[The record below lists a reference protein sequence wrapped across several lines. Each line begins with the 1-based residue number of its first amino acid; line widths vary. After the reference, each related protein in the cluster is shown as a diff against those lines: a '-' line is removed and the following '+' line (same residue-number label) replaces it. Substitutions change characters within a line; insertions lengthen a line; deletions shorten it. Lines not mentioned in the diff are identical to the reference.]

1 MNAFLP
7 FFQPIISV
15 PSGCIVGYEALARQ
29 RLPDNRVISAGAI
42 FSDPSVD
49 KEYSLSLDR
58 HIREQAIHAIS
69 RMPEN
74 TFLTINISPEWI
86 DSQASNDPIPTI
98 EMVRK
103 LGVDPSRL
111 VIEIT
116 EGQGSISA
124 IKRYVEHYREEG
136 MRIAID
142 DFGAG
147 YSELNRVVAIE
158 PDLIKLDMRFFK
170 SAIEGGIANEAV
182 RAITYMAERTGC
194 EVLCEGVETE
204 EEFYFAIDCGATL
217 IQGFLFHPAC
227 EHFIAKKETQCKTKV
242 YRQNFLSLKI
252 HQEYEH
258 IEAYKKNLQHVRD
271 IQQFLNSAVNEDW
284 LHVDTKLL
292 LQVPANFIRF
302 YICRRDGQQ
311 LSPNYEYKNNEW
323 HIDESYVGLNWSGRP
338 YLYQVIAVD
347 ATLSKSEVCSRPYRD
362 HASKNLC
369 QTIGV
374 SLDEQS
380 ILLVD
385 YFCVP
390 PFGV

>member
-1 MNAFLP
+1 MP

-29 RLPDNRVISAGAI
+29 RLPDNRVVSAGAI

-49 KEYSLSLDR
+49 KKYVLSLDR
-58 HIREQAIHAIS
+58 HIREQAINAIS
-69 RMPEN
+69 RMPSN

-86 DSQASNDPIPTI
+86 GSQSSNDPIPTI

-103 LGVDPSRL
+103 LGIDPSRL
-111 VIEIT
+111 IIEIT
-116 EGQGSISA
+116 EGQGNILA
-124 IKRYVEHYREEG
+124 IKQFVNRYREEG

-147 YSELNRVVAIE
+147 HSELNRVVAIE

-170 SAIEGGIANEAV
+170 SAIAGGIANEAV

-217 IQGFLFHPAC
+217 IQGFLFYPAC
-227 EHFIAKKETQCKTKV
+227 EQFIAQKETQCKTKA
-242 YRQNFLSLKI
+242 YRQNFLTLKI
-252 HQEYEH
+252 HQEREH
-258 IEAYKKNLQHVRD
+258 IESYKKNLQHVRD
-271 IQQFLNSAVNEDW
+271 VQRFLNAAANEDW

-292 LQVPANFIRF
+292 PQGPANFIRF

-311 LSPNYEYKNNEW
+311 LSPNYEYNNNEW

-347 ATLSKSEVCSRPYRD
+347 ATLSKSEICSRPYRD

-374 SLDEQS
+374 NLDKQS

-390 PFGV
+390 PFAL